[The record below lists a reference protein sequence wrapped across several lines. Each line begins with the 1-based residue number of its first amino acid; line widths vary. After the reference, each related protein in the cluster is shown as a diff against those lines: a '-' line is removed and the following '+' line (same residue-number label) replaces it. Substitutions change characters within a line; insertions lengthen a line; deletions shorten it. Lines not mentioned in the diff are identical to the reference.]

1 MLSIGQLQEKG
12 LAILIQQ
19 GTCKVYHSRRGLIM
33 QTNMS
38 ENRMFYLLAS
48 MAPKTS
54 LCLQAEAR
62 TDKESHLWHQRFGHL
77 NYQGLRTLASTN
89 MVDGMPLLN
98 IPEKLCEAC
107 MVGKQ
112 HVQSIPKQSSW
123 RASKPLQLVHSDLC
137 GPIKPASNSNKRYF
151 ISFIDDFSR
160 KTWIYFLNENSDAFS
175 VFKNFKAADNII
187 HSTTKWNR
195 RAKKQNNHEHYTLNV
210 S

>member
-1 MLSIGQLQEKG
+1 
-12 LAILIQQ
+12 
-19 GTCKVYHSRRGLIM
+19 M

-77 NYQGLRTLASTN
+77 NYQGLSTLASTN

-112 HVQSIPKQSSW
+112 HVQSILKQSSW
-123 RASKPLQLVHSDLC
+123 RASKPLQSVHLDLC

-151 ISFIDDFSR
+151 ISFIDDFSQ
-160 KTWIYFLNENSDAFS
+160 KTWIYFLNENSYAFN
-175 VFKNFKAADNII
+175 VFKNFKAADNIV
-187 HSTTKWNR
+187 HSTTKWSR
-195 RAKKQNNHEHYTLNV
+195 RAKKQNNHEHYTFNV
-210 S
+210 N